1 MIFAGD
7 FAQLEPPGSGYS
19 LFSSKVTSTR
29 DTAGSWQQQEAS
41 LGKATWH
48 QVTTVVILW
57 QNMRRKSQTPEDAKI
72 RRISGT
78 KHAPWQ
84 MPHLYDPNFHNV
96 SMILSYIEV
105 ARFAKDT
112 GQTLHTFYS
121 SDHFASTD
129 DTGKRGKAKKN
140 TEVKHKM
147 DKIHPHLQEQ
157 LWALPHKDTNN
168 HPGKLSLC
176 VGPPVM
182 IKANEATECNVTNG
196 AEAVVVVL

>member
-29 DTAGSWQQQEAS
+29 HTAGSWRQQEAS

-57 QNMRRKSQTPEDAKI
+57 QNMRQKSQTPEDAKF
-72 RRISGT
+72 RKLLENLRYKACT
-78 KHAPWQ
+78 MAD
-84 MPHLYDPNFHNV
+84 PHLYDPNFRNV
-96 SMILSYIEV
+96 SMILSYNSHRDRINELGV

-140 TEVKHKM
+140 TEVKRKM

-176 VGPPVM
+176 VGLPVM
-182 IKANEATECNVTNG
+182 IKALQCIPG
-196 AEAVVVVL
+196 